1 MLRFSIGLNAPV
13 LSCKYL
19 RSGLIT
25 TLTAI
30 LLSGLEL
37 SASIY
42 HPDGSDE
49 SGVRVEVVSGE
60 RNVRV
65 TVRVGLR
72 QHCLDDVD
80 TSGGERIRRRR
91 HVQSPDAEGVLADE
105 RQSVAASVFERF
117 HP

>member
-13 LSCKYL
+13 LSCRYL

-37 SASIY
+37 FASIY
-42 HPDGSDE
+42 HPGGSDE
-49 SGVRVEVVSGE
+49 SGVRVKVVPGE

-72 QHCLDDVD
+72 QECLDDVD
-80 TSGGERIRRRR
+80 SRGCEGIRRRR
-91 HVQSPDAEGVLADE
+91 HVESPHAEGVLADE
-105 RQSVAASVFERF
+105 R
-117 HP
+117 